1 MEWCERD
8 VGGRICEWGEVGM
21 ERGKCLGVGRGVGNG
36 GGESAYGIKEG
47 GDKRRWC
54 KGMREGMM

>member
-1 MEWCERD
+1 
-8 VGGRICEWGEVGM
+8 M

-47 GDKRRWC
+47 GFFGIVRWLVWRFRW
-54 KGMREGMM
+54 MRSVKM